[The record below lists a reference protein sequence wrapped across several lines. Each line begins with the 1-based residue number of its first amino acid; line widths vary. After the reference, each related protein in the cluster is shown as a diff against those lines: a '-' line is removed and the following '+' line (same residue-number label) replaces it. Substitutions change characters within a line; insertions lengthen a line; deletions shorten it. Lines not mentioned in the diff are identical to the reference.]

1 MSGPE
6 VRQIVKIWTVWKQ
19 DIFLPGPWTF
29 ENYLFGKMFEI
40 EVRIQSGPT
49 GHVRQIWCPVLSG
62 QETHTYAQ
70 SGRAIVLCT
79 TDQAAPDQMTIPFN
93 ILSCF

>member
-1 MSGPE
+1 MQRTLTPVKAQPDITSGPE

-29 ENYLFGKMFEI
+29 ENYLFGKMFKI

-49 GHVRQIWCPVLSG
+49 GHVGQIWCLVLSG

-70 SGRAIVLCT
+70 S
-79 TDQAAPDQMTIPFN
+79 
-93 ILSCF
+93 S